1 MNRTN
6 WIMSQQLQDV
16 LFLHW
21 HVPAHWLT
29 SRLPEELELD
39 LFEEKA
45 WVSAVLL
52 KAIGTHIRGMPVMP
66 GMQTFLQLNVRTY
79 VKCGKRRGVYFFSMD
94 SNSRAAVQ
102 VASLGGFLPYRYSQ
116 IKLAKHRDGIVFK
129 SNTSG
134 KANTGERL
142 ELVYKPK
149 KTLSELTSLE
159 NWLTERYSLWTKPKE
174 KLYRM
179 DIHHRPWR
187 LQYVEGDI
195 YKNSLAQFLPV
206 HLHHL
211 RPIAHYS
218 DSMEVLLY
226 GPVVEEDVKKR

>member
-1 MNRTN
+1 MDRTN

-21 HVPAHWLT
+21 QVPAHWLA

-39 LFEEKA
+39 LYEGKA

-94 SNSRAAVQ
+94 SNSRTAVQ
-102 VASLGGFLPYRYSQ
+102 VASFGGFLPYRYSQ
-116 IKLAKHRDGIVFK
+116 IKMAEHGDWVVFK
-129 SNTSG
+129 SDSRG
-134 KANTGERL
+134 KASTSESL
-142 ELVYKPK
+142 ELIYKLK
-149 KTLSELTSLE
+149 KAVIEPTSLE
-159 NWLTERYSLWTKPKE
+159 KWLTERYSLWTKPKE
-174 KLYRM
+174 KLYRL
-179 DIHHRPWR
+179 DIRHPPWR
-187 LQYVEGDI
+187 LRYVEGDI
-195 YKNSLAQFLPV
+195 HKNSLAQFLPV

-218 DSMEVLLY
+218 DSIEVLLY
-226 GPVVEEDVKKR
+226 APVIEEDVKKR